1 MIDEQTETNTGETPE
16 LATTIANVEQA
27 AAWDGHE
34 GDMWTQHAERYE
46 AVGRRIW
53 NIFLDERPIA
63 VSDHVL
69 DIGCGTGKSTRDAAR
84 LASAGGVLGVDLSAK
99 MLERARERSASE
111 GLTNI
116 SFEQADAQVHP
127 FDEAS
132 FDVAISNFG
141 AMFFDDPVAAF
152 VNVARALQPGGRL
165 AVLAWR
171 DLARNAWLTVL
182 RETLALGRALP
193 EPPPSVPGPFG
204 LADPEHVRRVLGAA
218 GFAEVDLES
227 IDEPMVFGTDA
238 DDAFSFVRH
247 LGIVEGLTQGL
258 DDKSKARALDEVH
271 GALLAHATDEG
282 VLLGSSAWLITAR
295 RP

>member
-16 LATTIANVEQA
+16 LATTTANVEQA

-34 GDMWTQHAERYE
+34 GDMWTEHAERYE

-53 NIFLDERPIA
+53 NVFLDERPIA
-63 VSDHVL
+63 ESDRVL

-84 LASAGGVLGVDLSAK
+84 LASSGRVLGLDLSAK

-116 SFEQADAQVHP
+116 GFEQADAQVHP
-127 FDEAS
+127 FDEDS
-132 FDVAISNFG
+132 FDVAISSFG
-141 AMFFDDPVAAF
+141 AMFFADPVAAF
-152 VNVARALQPGGRL
+152 ANVARALQPGGRL
-165 AVLAWR
+165 ALLAWR
-171 DLARNAWLTVL
+171 ELARNQWLTAL
-182 RETLALGRALP
+182 RETLALGRVLP

-204 LADPEHVRRVLGAA
+204 LADPEHVRRLLGAA
-218 GFAEVDLES
+218 GFEEVGLES

-238 DDAFSFVRH
+238 DDAFSFVRT
-247 LGIVEGLTQGL
+247 LSIVEGLTQGL
-258 DDKSKARALDEVH
+258 DESDKGTALDAVHRALV
-271 GALLAHATDEG
+271 AHATDEG